1 MSLLLFTAMMLHGYK
16 SSKYKI
22 NCFMYE
28 TVFRFL
34 EPNRQQGW
42 KEKWV
47 RGEKKFDVTE
57 DRDINELLSAF
68 H

>member
-1 MSLLLFTAMMLHGYK
+1 
-16 SSKYKI
+16 
-22 NCFMYE
+22 MYE